1 MRKLHPK
8 SLGGEGVLQSS
19 TRAFCRLKIVGKMSN
34 KSDSDG
40 EGILQKV
47 EYEAPMRAPKDVAN
61 TETLI
66 ARL

>member
-1 MRKLHPK
+1 M
-8 SLGGEGVLQSS
+8 QSS